1 MKQKLT
7 YNFHLPEAVS
17 EDDFVKHLINVL
29 VEANAWKLNDAIHGE
44 KSA

>member
-7 YNFHLPEAVS
+7 YNFHLPED
-17 EDDFVKHLINVL
+17 EDAFVKHLIDVL
-29 VEANAWKLNDAIHGE
+29 VEANAWKLNEPVKEE

>member
-7 YNFHLPEAVS
+7 YNFHLPED
-17 EDDFVKHLINVL
+17 EDAFVKHLIDVL

>member
-7 YNFHLPEAVS
+7 YNFHLPED
-17 EDDFVKHLINVL
+17 EDAFVKHLIDVL
-29 VEANAWKLNDAIHGE
+29 VEANAWKLNESVKEE